1 MRDDCYRGELSSGV
15 ERTFIRMILRQEK
28 IGANTP
34 DIIGRKTFTNHNYM

>member
-34 DIIGRKTFTNHNYM
+34 DIIGRDTFTNHNYM